1 MRPAEILIQS
11 VDAVFKDPHQQKLLA
26 DAVGAWYF
34 DAVAQSPALTGA
46 IPPALVAQIV
56 KDMFSALLG
65 RDPEE
70 EALEHYSEI
79 IARPNGI
86 RDALASVV
94 ESGEFRQRFSRTL
107 PELPHPE
114 LTFDEPATVFLHV
127 QKTGGTSLKN
137 MFIDAF
143 DGQQMYLE
151 YADTLHLRSPAE
163 LAQFNT
169 FMGHFNYDSLAYI
182 PKRNLKLISFLRDPA
197 DRLAS
202 LYRFWRAHAPS
213 HPSFHSGM
221 EAANRLEFED
231 FLVEQRRAPHSDTWN
246 HMTWAILGNRAW
258 WRWVHRLCDDVT
270 LNDEDTD
277 NMLEEFRAEIREQLK
292 RFTFIGM
299 QHDFERSC
307 QILSDN
313 LSCGHLT
320 VRHDHTIQLLT
331 QLDPLIK
338 DSTVPNSL
346 NAEYTPPVIAMTQLD
361 SILFEEAQA
370 TYTRV
375 TAALQDLSSH

>member
-1 MRPAEILIQS
+1 MRPAETLIQS
-11 VDAVFKDPHQQKLLA
+11 VDTVFKDPQQQKLLA
-26 DAVGAWYF
+26 DAVETWYL
-34 DAVAQSPALTGA
+34 DAVANSYALSSA
-46 IPPALVAQIV
+46 IPSTFALQIV
-56 KDMFSALLG
+56 RDIFAALLG
-65 RDPEE
+65 RDAEE
-70 EALEHYSEI
+70 EALGHYSEI
-79 IARPNGI
+79 VTKPNGV
-86 RDALASVV
+86 RDALISVV

-143 DGQQMYLE
+143 DDQQMYLE

-163 LAQFNT
+163 LSQFNT

-231 FLVEQRRAPHSDTWN
+231 FLIEQRRTPHSDTWN
-246 HMTWAILGNRAW
+246 HMTWVILGNRAW
-258 WRWVHRLCDDVT
+258 WSWAHRLCDDVT

-277 NMLEEFRAEIREQLK
+277 KMLDEFRIEIREHLE

-307 QILSDN
+307 RLLSYN
-313 LSCGHLT
+313 LSCGHLN

-338 DSTVPNSL
+338 DNTTPDSL
-346 NAEYTPPVIAMTQLD
+346 KVEYTPPVLAMTQLD

-375 TAALQDLSSH
+375 IASPRDLSSE